1 MTGPAQA
8 HAHEPWNKPC
18 DETCPGHKVP
28 VVVVCPHHHKMVTGE
43 AASPAAAEA
52 TVTTHDWPPMCRQVC
67 PGSGKTAAVV
77 TLPRRVA
84 RVAHALIA
92 RTRDNAGGPIT
103 TTEVCEYD
111 SPVDARTVAHTRR
124 ALRRAMEP
132 YGLADR
138 AGWNLWMPT
147 NQAYNLRRALEEL
160 ALAQETEEGAL

>member
-1 MTGPAQA
+1 MT
-8 HAHEPWNKPC
+8 
-18 DETCPGHKVP
+18 TMSSSSPGVP
-28 VVVVCPHHHKMVTGE
+28 VPVVCPHHDQMVTGE
-43 AASPAAAEA
+43 AASSAAAEA
-52 TVTTHDWPPMCRQVC
+52 VVATHDWPPMCRQVC
-67 PGSGKTAAVV
+67 PGSGKTVPVV

-92 RTRDNAGGPIT
+92 RTRDNGGMVT

-111 SPVDARTVAHTRR
+111 SPADAPTVAHTRR

-147 NQAYNLRRALEEL
+147 NQAYNLRRALEES